1 MLIKTILKKASLESL
16 KSLAAVFQIDLSELS
31 GEKEM
36 NTETKLSA
44 EEQQVIEHV
53 RDIKAFYSH
62 ATSYAL
68 IVGALFILNQVF
80 SYPLI
85 TYGLSGS
92 LWVGGVVLS
101 LMVSVFLRSLT
112 FLGRTGSGNR

>member
-1 MLIKTILKKASLESL
+1 
-16 KSLAAVFQIDLSELS
+16 
-31 GEKEM
+31 M

-68 IVGALFILNQVF
+68 IVGALFILNFFVSPDNLWAKKLFTILLLLHIRPMRQK
-80 SYPLI
+80 YPSDI
-85 TYGLSGS
+85 SREQ
-92 LWVGGVVLS
+92 LS
-101 LMVSVFLRSLT
+101 LFFRSLKACT
-112 FLGRTGSGNR
+112 QLELV